1 MGIISILKSPIFLV
15 FFIFLLVFANF
26 LNKNIVDILQ
36 NSLFAFILSAIY
48 TYIVQNFIKYI
59 FHINKPI
66 KKIFLSIILFLLV
79 VVLLLGSLYLI
90 NFFIY
95 KGR

>member
-1 MGIISILKSPIFLV
+1 MGIISILKSSIFWA

-59 FHINKPI
+59 FYINKPI

-79 VVLLLGSLYLI
+79 VGLLLGSLYLI
-90 NFFIY
+90 DFFIY